1 MMIGQAMH
9 RLVINWREDE
19 KSGTDPSCYMQV
31 SAADQ
36 EESFV
41 KRMRLL
47 ATYLIV
53 EPAAYLS
60 A

>member
-1 MMIGQAMH
+1 MMIGQVMH

-19 KSGTDPSCYMQV
+19 KSESDPSCYMQT

-41 KRMRLL
+41 ERLRLL
-47 ATYLIV
+47 ATYLIA
-53 EPAAYLS
+53 EPAAYLF

>member
-1 MMIGQAMH
+1 MIGQAMH

-19 KSGTDPSCYMQV
+19 KNGSDPSCYMQV

-41 KRMRLL
+41 KRMWIL

-53 EPAAYLS
+53 EPAAYLF

>member
-1 MMIGQAMH
+1 
-9 RLVINWREDE
+9 
-19 KSGTDPSCYMQV
+19 MQT

-41 KRMRLL
+41 ERMRLL
-47 ATYLIV
+47 ATYLIA
-53 EPAAYLS
+53 EPAAYLF